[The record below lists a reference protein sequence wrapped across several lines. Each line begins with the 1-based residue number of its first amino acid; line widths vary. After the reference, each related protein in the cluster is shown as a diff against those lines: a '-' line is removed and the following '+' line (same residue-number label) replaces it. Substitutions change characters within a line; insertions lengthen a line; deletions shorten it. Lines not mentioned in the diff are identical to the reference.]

1 MIAERASCGLMPGL
15 CLALAI
21 LASCGASEGNSTTSD
36 STAEAAQPARDGA
49 PRPWFVEEAAA
60 RGIDFLHVSGHRERF
75 YIPEIVGGGAAMIDF
90 DQDGWLDIYL
100 VQSGSLYDADAPLP
114 SNRLYRNRGD
124 GTFIDVTPQSG
135 TGDTGYGIGVA
146 VGDFDNDGFPDL
158 YITNVGPNVLYRNRG
173 DGSFEDVSRAAGVDD
188 AGFGASAA
196 FFDADHD
203 GFLDLIVL
211 NYLVWT
217 KETERRCLDD
227 RGRPDYCMPAVY
239 NAPASDVLYRNRGDG
254 TFEDVSR
261 SSGIADRPG
270 TGLGVVCSD
279 FTNDGRIDIFV
290 ANDGMPDHLWIN
302 HGNWKFT
309 EEAMQRGCAV
319 DQEGKAKAGMGVL
332 AADITGNGYEDI
344 LVCNLM
350 RESDSFFRNQAGYFT
365 DITSRSG
372 LAAPSRSFTRW
383 GVGAHDFDHDGS
395 LDIFIA
401 NGRVAR
407 IAPLHTDDPYAEP
420 NILLRG
426 GRDGRFQQVD
436 PLGGVVGV
444 TAKSS
449 RAAAFGD
456 IDNDGAIDIVIV
468 NRDGRAHL
476 LRNVAASGQS
486 QGEGNWIIFRVL
498 TEHGR
503 DAYNARLMLDVEDD
517 TGKRTIVR
525 EVRSAYSYAAASD
538 ARVHIGLGKA
548 DRVTNVRVRWR
559 EGDTETF
566 GDFEAGRVITLHPA
580 SKADPAVSIEP

>member
-1 MIAERASCGLMPGL
+1 MSRERARCGVISGL
-15 CLALAI
+15 CVGVVL
-21 LASCGASEGNSTTSD
+21 LASCGASWRENQAGEQASESEPQIRED
-36 STAEAAQPARDGA
+36 A
-49 PRPWFVEEAAA
+49 PRPWFAEEAAA

-75 YIPEIVGGGAAMIDF
+75 YIPEIIGGGAAMIDF

-100 VQSGSLYDADAPLP
+100 VQSGSLYDTDAPRLA
-114 SNRLYRNRGD
+114 NRLYRNRGD
-124 GTFIDVTPQSG
+124 GAFIDVTTQSG
-135 TGDTGYGIGVA
+135 TGNTGYGIGVA

-173 DGSFEDVSRAAGVDD
+173 DGTFEDVSHAARVDD

-203 GFLDLIVL
+203 GDLDLIVV
-211 NYLVWT
+211 NYLIWT

-227 RGRPDYCMPAVY
+227 RGRPDYCMPTVY
-239 NAPASDVLYRNRGDG
+239 NAPAPAVLCRNRGDG

-261 SSGIADRPG
+261 VSGIADRPG

-290 ANDGMPDHLWIN
+290 ANDGMPDYLWIN

-365 DITSRSG
+365 DITSRLG
-372 LAAPSRSFTRW
+372 LAAPSRAYTRW
-383 GVGAHDFDHDGS
+383 GVGAHDFDHDGV

-407 IAPLHTDDPYAEP
+407 VAPLHTDDPYAEP
-420 NILLRG
+420 NMLLKG

-444 TAKSS
+444 MAKSS

-456 IDNDGAIDIVIV
+456 IDNDGAIDIVVV
-468 NRDGRAHL
+468 NRDGRAHV
-476 LRNVAASGQS
+476 LRNVAASDQERGR
-486 QGEGNWIIFRVL
+486 GNWIMFRVL

-503 DAYNARLMLDVEDD
+503 DAYNARLMFEIEDA
-517 TGKRTIVR
+517 TGSRTIVR
-525 EVRSAYSYAAASD
+525 EVRSAYSYAAAND
-538 ARVHIGLGKA
+538 PRVHVGLGSA
-548 DRVTNVRVRWR
+548 DRVRNVRVRWR

-566 GDFEAGRVITLHPA
+566 GDFEAGQLITLQEARKSAPR
-580 SKADPAVSIEP
+580 P